1 MQKYLMETSLL
12 DYSSK
17 VIKELVHERNWVQLD
32 EFRRIQAIYHFVRD
46 SCLAIN

>member
-1 MQKYLMETSLL
+1 ML

-32 EFRRIQAIYHFVRD
+32 EFHRIQAIYHFVRD
-46 SCLAIN
+46 EILFGYKLK